1 MKSAK
6 RQKILIVEDEDLI
19 TQMLKEYFELVE
31 PHLELEV
38 AKTIKEARQK
48 LSSEEWAL
56 CICDCRLPDGSACD
70 LFIEKLFPC
79 PVIVTTGYISPKELD
94 HTKNIGANLAA
105 VMKKP
110 YFPVDLHQK
119 IKEILKI

>member
-1 MKSAK
+1 MATKEIK
-6 RQKILIVEDEDLI
+6 RILIVEDEELI
-19 TQMLKEYFELVE
+19 TQMLKEYFEIVE
-31 PHLELEV
+31 PDIKLEV

-48 LSSEEWAL
+48 LSEGKWEL

-70 LFIEKLFPC
+70 LFIEKAFPC
-79 PVIVTTGYISPKELD
+79 PVIVTTGYISPQELD
-94 HTKNIGANLAA
+94 HTQKIGPNLAA

-119 IKEILKI
+119 IKEILKL